1 MQAAIDEGATIIN
14 DISALSDDK
23 AADIIQKYNAG
34 YIMMHMQGQPEN
46 MQKEL

>member
-23 AADIIQKYNAG
+23 AADVISKNNVRTDYDAYARTAN
-34 YIMMHMQGQPEN
+34 
-46 MQKEL
+46 